1 MQNATTLARWFRAS
15 AHKHPPGAYVH
26 FAGARE
32 GALPRFTWSLRPRA
46 TSRSGSSRSSRVG
59 RVAGVRL
66 AVGRVR
72 TRTGSPRHPQRRPIA
87 QPAAAPPEPRI
98 DCELFPVR
106 PRRPRSLLCRWRPLP
121 RDDRG
126 AQARARRANN
136 SSSTAIFRQAPGRSD
151 GRPVS
156 PAGAIGHGCWRGG
169 GDPVV
174 LARVVRA
181 WSISACA
188 AGLPGDVVR
197 QARASSP
204 LRRGWMISST

>member
-1 MQNATTLARWFRAS
+1 
-15 AHKHPPGAYVH
+15 
-26 FAGARE
+26 
-32 GALPRFTWSLRPRA
+32 LPRFTWSVRPRA
-46 TSRSGSSRSSRVG
+46 TSRSEKFRIVPGWSSRRRRSSRWSSTHTN
-59 RVAGVRL
+59 RIATTPTTATDR
-66 AVGRVR
+66 A
-72 TRTGSPRHPQRRPIA
+72 TRCTAKPHLQSPA
-87 QPAAAPPEPRI
+87 STANF
-98 DCELFPVR
+98 FPVR

-126 AQARARRANN
+126 AQAMARRANN
-136 SSSTAIFRQAPGRSD
+136 PSSTAIFRRAPGRSD

-156 PAGAIGHGCWRGG
+156 PAGAVGHGCWRGG

-181 WSISACA
+181 WSISARA